1 MEYLR
6 TYWRKYKALFLLSVT
21 CVACEAACDL
31 LQPRMMSRLI
41 DDGAARGDLDFV
53 LRMGLM
59 MLGVTGLG
67 ALFALTRNI
76 SASVASQG
84 FGADLRHD
92 LFAKIQSLTVTDMD
106 RFEGGSLVTRM
117 TNDISQLQNFVNGI
131 MRVFFKAPVMCVGS
145 VVMAVTMNPRTA
157 FVIVPA
163 VILVAFVIAVSMK
176 LTYPRFARVQLAL
189 DRLNTSMRE
198 YLAGIRLVKAFRRF
212 KEEESRFASA
222 NESLT
227 GETVRANRVLAV
239 LSPCMALGVNLGIAA
254 MVLLGARWVGAGDM
268 RVGHIV
274 AFVTYMTQL
283 LSSLNHVSNIL
294 NMFVRVRTSNER
306 IGEVFS
312 TPSAASRQRPLGGAF
327 DDSCSQSRPLG
338 GDGRRPEGIEKST
351 SPFLA
356 FDNIHFSY
364 PGSTGQ
370 PALAGLCFI
379 LERGETLGVI
389 GPTGSGKSTLA
400 ALLMRFYGASQGE
413 IRIAGVPIGAMPEAD
428 FYAHVAIVPQT
439 AMLFTG
445 TVKENLLWGRED
457 ATDIDMERAARAAQ
471 AHDFIAA
478 MPEGYGTLIG
488 QNGVNL
494 SGGQKQRLSIAR
506 ALLRRPEILILDD
519 CTSAL
524 DSLTEAKVRRA
535 LRQNAEGMACVMI
548 TQRVSAAMACD
559 KILVLENGRQAGFG
573 PHGQLMESCPVYR
586 DIYTSQIGK
595 GAA

>member
-6 TYWRKYKALFLLSVT
+6 TYWIKYRRLFLLSVT

-41 DDGAARGDLDFV
+41 DDGAAIGDLQFV
-53 LRMGLM
+53 LRMGLV
-59 MLGVTGLG
+59 MLGITGLG
-67 ALFALTRNI
+67 ALFAMTRNY
-76 SASVASQG
+76 SASIASQG

-92 LFAKIQSLTVTDMD
+92 LFAKIQSLSVADMD

-117 TNDISQLQNFVNGI
+117 TNDITQLQNFVNGM
-131 MRVFFKAPVMCVGS
+131 MRVFVKAPIMCVGS
-145 VVMAVTMNPRTA
+145 IIMATTLNIRTA
-157 FVIVPA
+157 LVVVP
-163 VILVAFVIAVSMK
+163 VVVLVAFVIAVSMK
-176 LTYPRFARVQLAL
+176 MTYPRFARVQQAL

-212 KEEESRFASA
+212 KEEENRFSAA

-239 LSPCMALGVNLGIAA
+239 LSPCMALGVNLGVAA
-254 MVLLGARWVGAGDM
+254 MVFLGARWVGAGDM
-268 RVGHIV
+268 RVGTIV

-283 LSSLNHVSNIL
+283 LSSLGHVSNVL

-312 TPSAASRQRPLGGAF
+312 AETETQAAGAAFLPPLHTDA
-327 DDSCSQSRPLG
+327 PLL
-338 GDGRRPEGIEKST
+338 DFSNV
-351 SPFLA
+351 S
-356 FDNIHFSY
+356 FSY

-370 PALAGLCFI
+370 AALEGISFSLK
-379 LERGETLGVI
+379 RGETLGII

-400 ALLMRFYGASQGE
+400 ALLMRFYEVSRGE
-413 IRIAGVPIGAMPEAD
+413 LQINGTL
-428 FYAHVAIVPQT
+428 AIVPQT

-445 TVKENLLWGRED
+445 TIRENLLWGRED
-457 ATDIDMERAARAAQ
+457 ATDGEIEQTARAAQ
-471 AHDFIAA
+471 AHEFITATA
-478 MPEGYGTLIG
+478 EGYDTMIG
-488 QNGVNL
+488 QSGVNL
-494 SGGQKQRLSIAR
+494 SGGQKQRVSIAR
-506 ALLRRPEILILDD
+506 ALLRRPEILLLDD

-535 LRQNAEGMACVMI
+535 LRQFSENMACVMI

-573 PHGQLMESCPVYR
+573 SHGELMETCPVYA
-586 DIYTSQIGK
+586 DIYLSQIGK
-595 GAA
+595 GEA